1 VAIPVAT
8 MMMEMLM
15 LMALTNKTEM
25 RCDVGDGGGQ
35 G

>member
-15 LMALTNKTEM
+15 LMALTNTNEM